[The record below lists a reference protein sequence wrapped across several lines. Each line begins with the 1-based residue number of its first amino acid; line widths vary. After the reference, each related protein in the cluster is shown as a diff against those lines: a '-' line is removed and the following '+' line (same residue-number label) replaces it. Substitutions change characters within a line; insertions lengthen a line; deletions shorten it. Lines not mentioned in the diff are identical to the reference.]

1 MVLKSIVVSLGVT
14 LLLTHTEFATAR
26 RPISSQTYDED
37 DDDDMDDYQ
46 DTGDYEDQA
55 NQYSRA
61 SQERAERR

>member
-1 MVLKSIVVSLGVT
+1 MVLKSIVVSLAVT

-37 DDDDMDDYQ
+37 DDDMDDYE

-55 NQYSRA
+55 N
-61 SQERAERR
+61 